1 MTLLKVAIGA
11 VGFILSVGL
20 GYWIFRR
27 YMVRKIIHENHW
39 KRTEW

>member
-11 VGFILSVGL
+11 AGVFLVLGL
-20 GYWIFRR
+20 GYWALRR
-27 YMVRKIIHENHW
+27 YMVRKIIRENHW